1 MKKTVLFSSLF
12 SLALPL
18 GAYALG
24 LGEMKVESALN
35 QPFLAEIELIDGYEV
50 SLSNIKVELA
60 DPKSY
65 QSLGIERSEAISIL
79 FLDVKKNKQ
88 GKFVVEVHSKKRMIE
103 PYMQLI
109 VDLTWPKGQIFK
121 IYTVLLDPPGYKL
134 ANTTAQRS
142 LIYQRKFT
150 NYHHTTTASTK
161 KPAEAGNLAQ
171 KKKAAY
177 GPASSKENVWQ
188 IAQRYKTSEAIL
200 PQIVLAIVGANP
212 DAFIDGNLNGL
223 KVGAR
228 LKIPSD
234 KKFLE
239 VPADLATVE
248 VMAHDKAWNEKTSI
262 NHVLAPPYITG
273 QVSPATPVA
282 YSQIPP
288 ASKFPSATTS
298 MLNQNLPGFIMPS
311 LIPSLEKQVSP
322 EQRTLKA
329 EISITTAAVD
339 SLRESNAL
347 LTGQLSLLQEQN
359 KKLQKQLDVRDKEL
373 QLTRKQIQTL
383 MKERIAIAVQR
394 SATNISNQTDD
405 FWILLILLFVAGG
418 GCIAVFYYFKQ
429 RDPRKKQSPT
439 TTGSSTLIASSHP
452 ASTQPIMSSKEELIR
467 KEPLEEVKSEL
478 KPGPGLSPESH
489 SEFKSESG
497 LNAEPELKART
508 ELESDFTLVISS
520 PIEKMNI
527 ESDVS
532 FESTATDEEPLLEII
547 PAEEEN
553 ESSFQTNEEQKS
565 LKEKSDN
572 LLEFESGL
580 HYLLTEKSATK
591 ENNAQEQISDEGNGL
606 DFTLSVP
613 ADIEQTQK
621 DDESKK
627 LINLKNQK
635 ALDTLLAL
643 AKTYIGM
650 EDTESALNSLN
661 EVMEHGSKSQKEEAQ
676 RLIDAIHE
684 KS

>member
-1 MKKTVLFSSLF
+1 MFSFLF

-35 QPFLAEIELIDGYEV
+35 QPFLAEIELIDGHEV
-50 SLSNIKVELA
+50 SLSTIKVELA

-65 QSLGIERSEAISIL
+65 QSLGVERSKAISIL

-88 GKFVVEVHSKKRMIE
+88 GKFVVEVHSKERMIE

-161 KPAEAGNLAQ
+161 KHAEAGNLAQ

-177 GPASSKENVWQ
+177 GPTSSKENVWQ

-223 KVGAR
+223 KAGAR
-228 LKIPSD
+228 LKIPSN

-239 VPADLATVE
+239 VPADLATIE

-273 QVSPATPVA
+273 QVSPVTPVA

-288 ASKFPSATTS
+288 APKFPGATAS
-298 MLNQNLPGFIMPS
+298 MLNQNLPEFIMPS
-311 LIPSLEKQVSP
+311 SIPSLEKQVSP
-322 EQRTLKA
+322 EQSRTLKA

-347 LTGQLSLLQEQN
+347 LTEQLSLLQAQN

-383 MKERIAIAVQR
+383 MKEHIAIAGQR

-418 GCIAVFYYFKQ
+418 GCIAAFYYFKQ
-429 RDPRKKQSPT
+429 RDLRKKQSPI

-452 ASTQPIMSSKEELIR
+452 ASTQSIMSSKEELVR

-478 KPGPGLSPESH
+478 KSEPGLSPESH
-489 SEFKSESG
+489 SEFKSEPG
-497 LNAEPELKART
+497 LNVEPELKTRT
-508 ELESDFTLVISS
+508 ELELDSTLAISS
-520 PIEKMNI
+520 PMEKMNI

-532 FESTATDEEPLLEII
+532 CESTATDEEPLLEII

-553 ESSFQTNEEQKS
+553 ESSIQTNEEQKS
-565 LKEKSDN
+565 LKDKSDN

-580 HYLLTEKSATK
+580 HYLLTEKPATK

-606 DFTLSVP
+606 DFTFSV

-661 EVMEHGSKSQKEEAQ
+661 EVMEHGSKSQKEETQ

>member
-1 MKKTVLFSSLF
+1 MFSFLF

-35 QPFLAEIELIDGYEV
+35 QPFLAEIELIDGHEV
-50 SLSNIKVELA
+50 SLSTIKVELA

-65 QSLGIERSEAISIL
+65 QSLGVERSKAISIL

-161 KPAEAGNLAQ
+161 KHAEAGNLAQ

-177 GPASSKENVWQ
+177 RPTSSKENVWQ

-212 DAFIDGNLNGL
+212 DVFTDGNLNGL
-223 KVGAR
+223 KAGAR

-234 KKFLE
+234 TKFLE

-288 ASKFPSATTS
+288 APKFPGATAS
-298 MLNQNLPGFIMPS
+298 MLNQNLPKFIMPS
-311 LIPSLEKQVSP
+311 SIPSLEKQVSP
-322 EQRTLKA
+322 EQSRTLKA
-329 EISITTAAVD
+329 EISVTTAAVD

-347 LTGQLSLLQEQN
+347 LTEQLSLLQAQN

-383 MKERIAIAVQR
+383 MKERIAIAGQR
-394 SATNISNQTDD
+394 SATNISNKTDD

-418 GCIAVFYYFKQ
+418 DCIAVFYYFKQ

-439 TTGSSTLIASSHP
+439 TTGSSTPTAFHP
-452 ASTQPIMSSKEELIR
+452 ASTQPIMSSKEELVR

-478 KPGPGLSPESH
+478 KP
-489 SEFKSESG
+489 
-497 LNAEPELKART
+497 EPELKART
-508 ELESDFTLVISS
+508 ELEPDSTLVISS

-532 FESTATDEEPLLEII
+532 FESTATDEEPLLEIM

-553 ESSFQTNEEQKS
+553 EPSFQTNEEQKS
-565 LKEKSDN
+565 LRDKSEEDN

-580 HYLLTEKSATK
+580 HYLLTEKPATK

-661 EVMEHGSKSQKEEAQ
+661 EVMEHGSKSQKEETQ
-676 RLIDAIHE
+676 RLIDEIHG
-684 KS
+684 KL